1 MQDKSVAL
9 KNAQTLE
16 NLARL
21 KANQNDVRYQSGEA
35 PLTVVLESR
44 KEVLRIQKE
53 TLRRGLEYD
62 KAVLQLREN
71 SGDLGHTYVDEKSW
85 QK

>member
-1 MQDKSVAL
+1 MSL

-21 KANQNDVRYQSGEA
+21 KAQQNDVRYQSGEA
-35 PLTVVLESR
+35 PLTVVLDSR
-44 KEVLRIQKE
+44 KEVLTIQKD

-62 KAVLQLREN
+62 KAVLELREN
-71 SGDLGHTYVDEKSW
+71 SGDLGHTYVDERSW